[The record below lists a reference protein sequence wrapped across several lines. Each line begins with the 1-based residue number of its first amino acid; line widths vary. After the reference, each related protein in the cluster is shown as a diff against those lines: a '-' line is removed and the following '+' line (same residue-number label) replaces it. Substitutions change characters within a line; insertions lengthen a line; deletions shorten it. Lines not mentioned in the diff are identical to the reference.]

1 MGGFLKQAQISKKK
15 NSLNQLGG
23 NLGLATNCQRND
35 GDINKIKIENK
46 KTILEREK
54 ENGGWIGKWRMN
66 SLGWIGNRGLMENWT
81 FERK

>member
-15 NSLNQLGG
+15 NSLNKLGG
-23 NLGLATNCQRND
+23 TLGLATNCQLND